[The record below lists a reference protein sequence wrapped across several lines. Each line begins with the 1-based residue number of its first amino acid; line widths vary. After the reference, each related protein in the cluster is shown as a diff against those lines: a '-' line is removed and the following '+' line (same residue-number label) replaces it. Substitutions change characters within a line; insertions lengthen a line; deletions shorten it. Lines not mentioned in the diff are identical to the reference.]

1 MNSKTLAKLA
11 AFASATLLLTSM
23 ASCSPKVITDI
34 SQQMPATDASEVRVY
49 DEDAI
54 VPNTAQVIGQVRVT
68 DSGFCPTKRCK
79 YPIVLDIAKQETA
92 KAGGNALFVRLH
104 QQPDGHSTCHR
115 ITCDML
121 HLTDTIVDPTQANPL
136 MEKVA
141 MEEKAFYDKMD
152 KGYKLRQM
160 PLNSIR
166 IKGGFTFV
174 TSRLFSDDDEMSSPW
189 GYGFGIDYTHLWKT
203 KTSSNERPQY
213 IGFTL
218 TAQYK
223 AASQGYEIDTSFFGA
238 GFTWASKT
246 NKGFAWHTTVGL
258 GYAYSTDLDLYLDN
272 GGLGIFGTV
281 GFDYMLTKH
290 LGIGISLNPLV
301 CFYSKPDFYDKT
313 DFYGVAHYDVNLGL
327 SWHF

>member
-1 MNSKTLAKLA
+1 MNSKTFNSK
-11 AFASATLLLTSM
+11 AFTRLFFCMATLCSPMASANAET
-23 ASCSPKVITDI
+23 P
-34 SQQMPATDASEVRVY
+34 
-49 DEDAI
+49 
-54 VPNTAQVIGQVRVT
+54 T
-68 DSGFCPTKRCK
+68 DSLSNNESKMT
-79 YPIVLDIAKQETA
+79 LSSNE
-92 KAGGNALFVRLH
+92 
-104 QQPDGHSTCHR
+104 SS
-115 ITCDML
+115 DM
-121 HLTDTIVDPTQANPL
+121 PL
-136 MEKVA
+136 AINESRK
-141 MEEKAFYDKMD
+141 
-152 KGYKLRQM
+152 M

-174 TSRLFSDDDEMSSPW
+174 TSRLFSDDDELSSPW

-203 KTSSNERPQY
+203 KTSSNEKPQY

-290 LGIGISLNPLV
+290 LGIGLSLNPLV